1 LVFSFQA
8 DQVLIMYYHSMS
20 IFGNGD

>member
-1 LVFSFQA
+1 VFSFLA
-8 DQVLIMYYHSMS
+8 DQVLIMCYHSMS